1 MITGDTIEL
10 LKECDAG
17 VKMGISAIDEVI
29 ERIDDDKLKNILES
43 NKKEHEKLENEI
55 MGLLDSYGD
64 SGKEPSP
71 MAKGM
76 SWLKTNM
83 KMSMNESDQ
92 TASDLITDGCNMG
105 IKTLQRYLNQYE
117 KADEKSKELAGRV
130 ISTEEKLL
138 ENLKGYL

>member
-55 MGLLDSYGD
+55 TGLLDSYGD